1 MCIEGNEREREDGVF
16 LRGVRANKRVR
27 VSEGACVRVC
37 ECKRER
43 EREKVR
49 ESEKARETKDLKCE
63 RQRDFQRKIM
73 WLVS

>member
-1 MCIEGNEREREDGVF
+1 M
-16 LRGVRANKRVR
+16 
-27 VSEGACVRVC
+27 RVC

-43 EREKVR
+43 KREKVR
-49 ESEKARETKDLKCE
+49 EGEKAREAKDLKCE

>member
-1 MCIEGNEREREDGVF
+1 MCASV
-16 LRGVRANKRVR
+16 
-27 VSEGACVRVC
+27 
-37 ECKRER
+37 RER

-49 ESEKARETKDLKCE
+49 EGEKAREAKDLKCE